1 MLVLITRDIF
11 DSILSGVNNRAD
23 ICLSVPAF
31 QGEGKCVK
39 EEEQEKA
46 CLIFEVQ
53 LVLADNTVASTDQNK
68 HTPQLQLTDSARHKA
83 GSIHYCSSKTEPCA
97 LRLNYTSEKSVNL
110 TEH

>member
-68 HTPQLQLTDSARHKA
+68 HTHSSSSQTLQGT
-83 GSIHYCSSKTEPCA
+83 
-97 LRLNYTSEKSVNL
+97 RLEVYTTVLLKLNPVL
-110 TEH
+110 